1 MTLPVRIQLA
11 ASDPMHATKQR
22 TLSARPWLGV
32 IALAVLACGPTG
44 QCRAA
49 AAQSPPAATN
59 NAAAAGVFDVKA
71 YGATGDGKMLDSDA
85 INRAIDAAGAVGGG
99 TVRFSPGTYVSASI
113 RLKSNL
119 TLYLEAG
126 ATLEAVDDR
135 VAHYDDPEPNPW
147 TAYQDYG
154 HSHWQNSLIWG
165 IDLVNVSILGPGLI
179 HGRGLNPGFNRF
191 ADEAKGEKPY
201 QDGGAGSANKA
212 IALKNCRNVILRDF
226 SILHGGHFGILATGV
241 DNLTI
246 DNLKID
252 TNRDGM
258 DIDCCRNVRITNCSV
273 NSPWDDGICL
283 KASYGLGKL
292 RACENIT
299 IANCFL
305 SGNFDEGTLLDA
317 TFKRSVP
324 EYKSYRTGRIKLG
337 TESNGDFKNIA
348 IVNCVFDDCRGIA
361 IESVDGA
368 HIEDIAISNIT
379 MRHVANSPIF
389 IRLGSRLRGPDNPPV
404 GTIRRISINNVVASD
419 AEWSLGCIISGIP
432 GHPIADIRIG
442 NVRVVQQG
450 GGTKELAER
459 VPPEEEAKYPE
470 PGMFGAMPSY
480 GFFFRHVAGLEMDHV
495 KIDYVQPEARP
506 AFVLDDVQDARFDHL
521 NVRRGTDAAPL
532 FDLRAVA
539 DFAVDDSRAIDDTR
553 LPGPI
558 VRQKL

>member
-1 MTLPVRIQLA
+1 MTPPVRIQLA
-11 ASDPMHATKQR
+11 ASDPMHTTKQR
-22 TLSARPWLGV
+22 ALSSRPWLGV
-32 IALAVLACGPTG
+32 IALAVLAYGPTG
-44 QCRAA
+44 QCHAA
-49 AAQSPPAATN
+49 AAQSPSAAAN
-59 NAAAAGVFDVKA
+59 NAVTAGVFDVKA
-71 YGATGDGKMLDSDA
+71 YGATGDGRTLDSDA

-135 VAHYDDPEPNPW
+135 VARYDDPEPNPW

-165 IDLVNVSILGPGLI
+165 IDLANVSILGPGLI
-179 HGRGLNPGFNRF
+179 HGKGLNPGFNRF

-201 QDGGAGSANKA
+201 QDGQAGSANKA

-258 DIDCCRNVRITNCSV
+258 DVDCCRNVRITNCSV

-283 KASYGLGKL
+283 KASYGLGEL

-305 SGNFDEGTLLDA
+305 AGNFDEGTLLDA
-317 TFKRSVP
+317 TFKRSAP

-337 TESNGDFKNIA
+337 TESNGGFKNIA

-432 GHPIADIRIG
+432 GHPIEDLRIG

-450 GGTKELAER
+450 GGTKELAEC

-506 AFVLDDVQDARFDHL
+506 AFVLVDVQDARFDHL

-532 FDLRAVA
+532 FDLRAVT
-539 DFAVDDSRAIDDTR
+539 DFAVEDSRAIDDTR
-553 LPGPI
+553 VPGP
-558 VRQKL
+558 VARQKL

>member
-1 MTLPVRIQLA
+1 MTLPVRSQLA
-11 ASDPMHATKQR
+11 AFDFMPTNKQR
-22 TLSARPWLGV
+22 ARSSRPWLAV
-32 IALAVLACGPTG
+32 IAWAALAYGPTG
-44 QCRAA
+44 PCHAA
-49 AAQSPPAATN
+49 AAQNPPAATN
-59 NAAAAGVFDVKA
+59 NAVTAGVFDVKA
-71 YGATGDGKMLDSDA
+71 YGATGDGKTLDSDA
-85 INRAIDAAGAVGGG
+85 INRAIEAAGAGGGG
-99 TVRFSPGTYVSASI
+99 TVRFPPGTYVSSSI

-135 VAHYDDPEPNPW
+135 VARYDDPEPNPW

-165 IDLVNVSILGPGLI
+165 IGLANVSIFGPGRI
-179 HGRGLNPGFNRF
+179 HGKGLNPGFNRF
-191 ADEAKGEKPY
+191 SDEAKGEKLY
-201 QDGGAGSANKA
+201 KDGGAGSANKA

-258 DIDCCRNVRITNCSV
+258 DVDCCRNVRITNCSV

-283 KASYGLGKL
+283 KASYGLGEL

-299 IANCFL
+299 ISNCFL
-305 SGNFDEGTLLDA
+305 AGNFDEGTLLDA
-317 TFKRSVP
+317 TFRRSAP
-324 EYKSYRTGRIKLG
+324 EHKSYRTGRIKLG

-348 IVNCVFDDCRGIA
+348 IANCVFDDCRGIA

-368 HIEDIAISNIT
+368 HIEDVAISNIT

-419 AEWSLGCIISGIP
+419 AEWSLGCIITGIP
-432 GHPIADIRIG
+432 GHPIEDIEIS

-450 GGTKELAER
+450 GGAKELAER
-459 VPPEEEAKYPE
+459 VPPEEERAYPE
-470 PGMFGAMPSY
+470 PGMFGEMPSY
-480 GFFFRHVAGLEMDHV
+480 GFFFRHVVGLEMDHV
-495 KIDYVQPEARP
+495 QIDYGQPEARP
-506 AFVLDDVQDARFDHL
+506 AFVLDDVQDARFDHF

-532 FDLRAVA
+532 FDLRDVT
-539 DFAVDDSRAIDDTR
+539 DFAVEDSRAIEDTR
-553 LPGPI
+553 VPGPV

>member
-1 MTLPVRIQLA
+1 
-11 ASDPMHATKQR
+11 MHATKPR
-22 TLSARPWLGV
+22 TRSARPWLGV
-32 IALAVLACGPTG
+32 IAVAMLACGPTG
-44 QCRAA
+44 QGHAA
-49 AAQSPPAATN
+49 GN

-71 YGATGDGKMLDSDA
+71 FGATGDGRTLDSDA
-85 INRAIDAAGAVGGG
+85 INRAIAAANAAGGG
-99 TVRFSPGTYVSASI
+99 TVRFPPGTYVSSSI

-126 ATLEAVDDR
+126 AILAAVDDR
-135 VAHYDDPEPNPW
+135 IARYDDPEPNPW

-165 IDLVNVSILGPGLI
+165 IDLTNISILGPGLI
-179 HGRGLNPGFNRF
+179 HGKGLNPGFNRF
-191 ADEAKGEKPY
+191 ADETKGEKPY

-258 DIDCCRNVRITNCSV
+258 DVDCCRNVRITNCSV

-283 KASYGLGKL
+283 KASYGLGAL

-299 IANCFL
+299 ITNCFL

-317 TFKRSVP
+317 TFKRSAP

-348 IVNCVFDDCRGIA
+348 IANCVFDDCRGIA

-368 HIEDIAISNIT
+368 HIEDLAIANIT
-379 MRHVANSPIF
+379 MRHVASSAIF
-389 IRLGSRLRGPDNPPV
+389 IRLGSRLRGPGNPPV
-404 GTIRRISINNVVASD
+404 GTIRRLSINNVVASD
-419 AEWSLGCIISGIP
+419 AERAYGCIISGIP
-432 GHPIADIRIG
+432 GHPIEDIWIS
-442 NVRVVQQG
+442 NVCLQQQG
-450 GGTKELAER
+450 GGAKELADR
-459 VPPEEEAKYPE
+459 APPEEERAYPE
-470 PGMFGAMPSY
+470 PSMFGEMPSY

-495 KIDYVQPEARP
+495 KIDCAQPEARP

-521 NVRRGTDAAPL
+521 DIERGRNAVPV
-532 FDLRAVA
+532 FDLRNVT
-539 DFAVDDSRAIDDTR
+539 DFTVIDSRAIDDAR
-553 LPGPI
+553 VSGPV

>member
-22 TLSARPWLGV
+22 ALSARPWVGV
-32 IALAVLACGPTG
+32 IALALLTCGPTG
-44 QCRAA
+44 QYHAA
-49 AAQSPPAATN
+49 AAQNPPAVTN

-71 YGATGDGKMLDSDA
+71 YGATGDGKTLDSDA
-85 INRAIDAAGAVGGG
+85 INRAIAAANAVGGG
-99 TVRFSPGTYVSASI
+99 TVRFPPGTYVASSI

-119 TLYLEAG
+119 TLHLEAG
-126 ATLEAVDDR
+126 AILEAVDDR
-135 VAHYDDPEPNPW
+135 VARYDDPEPNPW
-147 TAYQDYG
+147 IAYQDYG

-165 IDLVNVSILGPGLI
+165 IDLANVSILGPGLI
-179 HGRGLNPGFNRF
+179 HGKGLNPGFNRF

-212 IALKNCRNVILRDF
+212 IALKNCRNVVLRDF

-258 DIDCCRNVRITNCSV
+258 DVDCCRNVRISNCSV

-283 KASYGLGKL
+283 KASYGLGEL

-299 IANCFL
+299 IASCFL

-317 TFKRSVP
+317 TFKRSAP

-419 AEWSLGCIISGIP
+419 AEGSLGGIISGIP
-432 GHPIADIRIG
+432 GHPIEDIKIG

-450 GGTKELAER
+450 GGAKELAER

-506 AFVLDDVQDARFDHL
+506 AFVLVDVQDARFDHL

-539 DFAVDDSRAIDDTR
+539 DFAVEDSRAIDDTR
-553 LPGPI
+553 VPGP
-558 VRQKL
+558 VARQKL